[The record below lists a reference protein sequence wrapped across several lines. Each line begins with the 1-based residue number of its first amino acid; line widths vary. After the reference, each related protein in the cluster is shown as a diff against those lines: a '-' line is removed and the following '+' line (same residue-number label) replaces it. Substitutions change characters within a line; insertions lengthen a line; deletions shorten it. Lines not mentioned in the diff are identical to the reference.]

1 MRSTHC
7 TLHTPG
13 HSVHYIQG
21 RQITDFAR
29 HYPGR
34 CDAVTVTDL
43 GAGWFETKIDGET
56 RLGWN
61 HDHDLVTD
69 VARDSVLGE
78 VVHVPDFDALVR
90 WVSGSGTVG
99 NSGTSGTV
107 LIPAW
112 SDVRPCVAVDGG
124 SFVYREVRDER

>member
-13 HSVHYIQG
+13 HSVHYIQN

-29 HYPGR
+29 HYPER
-34 CDAVTVTDL
+34 CHAVTVTDL

-61 HDHDLVTD
+61 HDHDLVTEI
-69 VARDSVLGE
+69 ARDSVLGE
-78 VVHVPDFDALVR
+78 VVHVPDFAALVR
-90 WVSGSGTVG
+90 WVDG
-99 NSGTSGTV
+99 NSNGRRRHRPAPRLGQDRLLRRRPRRVPSGG
-107 LIPAW
+107 A
-112 SDVRPCVAVDGG
+112 R
-124 SFVYREVRDER
+124 

>member
-13 HSVHYIQG
+13 HSVHYIQN

-29 HYPGR
+29 HYPER
-34 CDAVTVTDL
+34 CHTVTVTDL
-43 GAGWFETKIDGET
+43 GAGWFETEIDEDT

-61 HDHDLVTD
+61 HDHDLVTEI
-69 VARDSVLGE
+69 ARDSVLGE
-78 VVHVPDFDALVR
+78 VTYVPDFSALVR
-90 WVSGSGTVG
+90 WVDGDGG
-99 NSGTSGTV
+99 GRPSGTV

-112 SDVRPCVAVDGG
+112 GKAG
-124 SFVYREVRDER
+124 SCTSGRLTSRQEMRDER